1 MTHKERMYWSKKF
14 DNWCKNQR
22 KEPCFE
28 NFIAYY
34 EKMIEPTFIPCNK
47 HNEIDK
53 VIKGL
58 VEMLFEKDK
67 LVYNCNW
74 SGANQEILCRWL
86 TKLGYLKLEDNF
98 YCPNFDL
105 KAFSNDYLYDEE
117 KADE

>member
-1 MTHKERMYWSKKF
+1 MIHKDKMYWSKEFNK
-14 DNWCKNQR
+14 WCKKQK

-58 VEMLFEKDK
+58 VEMLFEPD
-67 LVYNCNW
+67 CNW
-74 SGANQEILCRWL
+74 NGANQEILLRWL
-86 TKLGYLKLEDNF
+86 TKLGYVKLEDNA
-98 YCPNFDL
+98 YMPNFDL
-105 KAFSNDYLYDEE
+105 KEFSSDYLYEE
-117 KADE
+117 